1 MVRRAHHVFEQL
13 ALARLSPNGDVTPA
27 LHDAAIPAGVPPLG
41 ELLIAMQSESVE
53 VSDAAWAA
61 CYQHYRQI
69 VWTRVFHVVRGIPWL
84 REPREVAEDVTSDVF
99 LGLVHAVKQ
108 YREKGTAEQWLKQVA
123 IRSAL
128 RTRERLTGEWN
139 KQKRGSPPGDDSARG
154 FARSRS
160 FVSFD
165 DQAAMT
171 LAQLDAIEEEE
182 LIELERRVNAL
193 RMSAD
198 PQSRRWAEF
207 IELYRQG
214 YGYAEIGERMGLT
227 EGTARNWLVAIRKH
241 LAAAGSFRSSDA

>member
-1 MVRRAHHVFEQL
+1 
-13 ALARLSPNGDVTPA
+13 
-27 LHDAAIPAGVPPLG
+27 
-41 ELLIAMQSESVE
+41 MQSDSADVRN
-53 VSDAAWAA
+53 AAWAA

-69 VWTRVFHVVRGIPWL
+69 VWTRVFYVVRGIPWL

-99 LGLVHAVKQ
+99 LGLIDSAKQ
-108 YREKGTAEQWLKQVA
+108 YGEKGTAEQWLKQVA
-123 IRSAL
+123 VRSAL
-128 RTRERLTGEWN
+128 RTREQLTGEWN
-139 KQKRGSPPGDDSARG
+139 KQKRVGPPGGDSVPR

-182 LIELERRVNAL
+182 LIELERRVHAL

-214 YGYAEIGERMGLT
+214 SGYSEIGERMGLT

-241 LAAAGSFRSSDA
+241 LAAPAAPRSADA